1 MKEIINRIQQFR
13 NERDIN
19 SEVNYYFVHQE
30 KVNDLIEVLK
40 HETNYPF
47 PEYGS
52 WLLCH
57 LVKKDKQLVE
67 AYKTQLI
74 DLLFISQNNSFL
86 RNIMNV
92 LNELSFNEADNSKLL
107 DRCIHFIQDSSYK
120 VALKVYSIY
129 YLINYVKVYPELK
142 DELIAVIDFQS
153 NTKSAAY
160 KVAVRKFHEQLK
172 KLD

>member
-1 MKEIINRIQQFR
+1 MNEIINRIQQFR

-19 SEVNYYFVHQE
+19 SEVNYYFNHPN
-30 KVNDLIEVLK
+30 KLNDLIEVLK
-40 HETNYPF
+40 FETNYPF

-67 AYKTQLI
+67 IYKSQLI
-74 DLLFISQNNSFL
+74 ESLFNSENNSFL

-92 LNELSFNEADNSKLL
+92 LNELTFNEADHSKLL
-107 DRCIHFIQDSSYK
+107 DRCIHFIQDSNYK

-129 YLINYVKVYPELK
+129 YLINYIKVYPELK
-142 DELIAVIDFQS
+142 EELIAIIDFQA

-160 KVAVRKFHEQLK
+160 KVAVRKFHEQVK
-172 KLD
+172 KL